1 MGATY
6 THLVLFGLYD
16 TLRAFR
22 GDDEEMEAEEVYVT
36 NPASRNLQV
45 VDQVL
50 AQNRQ
55 LEGVHMLVFRIII
68 TNLKKTLV
76 IASMFPMK
84 NGVLWKKM
92 IYLV

>member
-1 MGATY
+1 MHSLLLCATY
-6 THLVLFGLYD
+6 THLILFDLYD

-36 NPASRNLQV
+36 NPASHNLQV

-50 AQNRQ
+50 AQNLQ
-55 LEGVHMLVFRIII
+55 LERMHMLVFRIIT

-84 NGVLWKKM
+84 NGVL
-92 IYLV
+92 